1 MPSGTWGKQA
11 EFGVKT
17 PWFQNVTK
25 DVNMSFLR
33 QLFCRCAGGHKT
45 LTRPAEERVYVV
57 DATGMVDPRQ
67 RNGGG
72 QASPRDHFAI
82 LRMLAQFAGREGIE
96 MQAVFTGRPLREAGE
111 GQEFKG
117 VRVFYAENGASAQ
130 ARLKDLVR
138 KLSGRKDVVLL
149 TADAALEREAGGLG
163 AVCMRLSTLRKSFEE
178 HDDRDR
184 GDRGER
190 GERGDHGDRDRGNRD
205 RGNRDHGNR
214 DRNDRNRQ
222 QRPND
227 NRNPAPETPEEP
239 AEGTEPREKEDPS
252 VLDLIDPV

>member
-1 MPSGTWGKQA
+1 
-11 EFGVKT
+11 
-17 PWFQNVTK
+17 
-25 DVNMSFLR
+25 MSFLS
-33 QLFCRCAGGHKT
+33 QLFGKCAGGRKT
-45 LTRPAEERVYVV
+45 LTRPAEDRVYVV

-82 LRMLAQFAGREGIE
+82 LRMLAQFVGREGIE
-96 MQAVFTGRPLREAGE
+96 IQAVFTGRPLREAGD

-130 ARLKDLVR
+130 ARMKDLIR

-163 AVCMRLSTLRKSFEE
+163 AVCMRLSTLRKSFDER
-178 HDDRDR
+178 DDRDRDR
-184 GDRGER
+184 GDQGNRGE
-190 GERGDHGDRDRGNRD
+190 HGDRDRGNRD
-205 RGNRDHGNR
+205 YGNRDCGSRDYGNRDYGNRDRGNRDRGDR
-214 DRNDRNRQ
+214 DRQYN
-222 QRPND
+222 PNN
-227 NRNPAPETPEEP
+227 NRNPASEKPEEP
-239 AEGTEPREKEDPS
+239 AEVTEPREKENPT

>member
-1 MPSGTWGKQA
+1 
-11 EFGVKT
+11 
-17 PWFQNVTK
+17 
-25 DVNMSFLR
+25 MSFFS
-33 QLFCRCAGGHKT
+33 QLFGKRAGGRKT
-45 LTRPAEERVYVV
+45 LTRPAEERIYVV

-82 LRMLAQFAGREGIE
+82 LRMLAQFAGREAIE
-96 MQAVFTGRPLREAGE
+96 IQAVFTGRPLREAGE

-130 ARLKDLVR
+130 AKIKELIR
-138 KLSGRKDVVLL
+138 KLIVRKDVILL

-184 GDRGER
+184 DRGDRGD
-190 GERGDHGDRDRGNRD
+190 RGDHGDRDRGHRDRANRD
-205 RGNRDHGNR
+205 RG
-214 DRNDRNRQ
+214 DRNYQ
-222 QRPND
+222 HRPNN
-227 NRNPAPETPEEP
+227 NRNPASETPEKPVE
-239 AEGTEPREKEDPS
+239 ETEPGEKENPT